1 MIITNTDLSHFLL
14 ASLQAITANM
24 APSASAVRISI
35 DTISSSSA
43 GVTMQDCEAWA
54 RVEDVLE
61 KLGAVEG
68 DGALL
73 AVRDDTLLLKLH
85 SHLHTFLLHAKEGGQ
100 DWGQRVTLLHFVQT
114 VLDPL
119 VVANT
124 SNSASVALALRVL
137 ASLVTVEADFSNL
150 EDSKALSLFMVS
162 LPSVRSEPSLA
173 SPALSL
179 AMALMAHPDG
189 LLWLVKNG
197 IWEKMLLPCLRSPSI
212 FVQREGVNAMVTF
225 MLNLR
230 DTQHFE
236 GLVKDLYLLSDKFCE
251 LRSHMDNG
259 PEAEEIRQTNLRV
272 LSVFKQ
278 LFWQTLGK
286 SGIYTKMRDVDDINI
301 RILAILQNKVSDSS
315 VSSCTDLLIL
325 NLLHKFY
332 EKLMNYGILEQFLL
346 DSLCA
351 DVITLSRLLLERGY
365 IESFVRSSANVHK
378 YWDVMMKRM
387 KEEHKIDL
395 TSVEA
400 LLHIITAFE
409 VTCLVALYQ
418 SCLGK
423 MMEAWPEKLKIMAKW
438 RDEVQNRI
446 STKEEIKAEAG
457 KLERQMVASFCKD
470 TQKTVQTAVTC
481 ITAITAVADHL
492 NPACAV
498 TIFQGLTFMLC
509 SQVCPSSPIR
519 HHVGL
524 QRTVID
530 GVRKLVE
537 RFNIDWRKCY
547 ASVCLMGKLCDMAQ
561 IPGLSSQVKVSA
573 LKAMNSC
580 INGFIPP
587 VMSML
592 VNSGNLEH
600 NSVEQ
605 MGQVLAVYLA
615 DVKWEVRDSALEVL
629 ITCMKLAKEKY
640 PHFVNWLG
648 RHHLNTA
655 VITAIGDVEGY
666 VRASAFT
673 VLANI
678 ISIDKAWSELEL
690 EEENLPHRAL
700 SAVLNEGEAAARKA
714 ALTLV
719 QELFLA
725 GKFSEEEVDSLVV
738 QAVQHCAED
747 PDNEVRL
754 AALEFIRTHLLWS
767 LGKNG
772 MVDGEFPSITFS
784 RGKIIK
790 LDTEEVKSRVVKV
803 LNWVCECGYLCVL
816 LASRR
821 DLVASVA
828 SRAREVFCFLSDL
841 VTRYQITQE
850 DDDDGGGKRS
860 RVGAGTAKDSGQQN
874 SSPSRPGTKE
884 PLKEETVLGHLDQI
898 DKTIQEILN
907 SSTLE
912 NVSTIKRFPQPDT
925 TSPVPPKKL
934 VLTPKDMPQACPSL
948 PLTSLLQAFTALC
961 QPHCCGDDEK
971 NQVTEMISLLEDIL
985 LDGERQQRH
994 LDDQGLRD
1002 CY

>member
-1 MIITNTDLSHFLL
+1 
-14 ASLQAITANM
+14 
-24 APSASAVRISI
+24 
-35 DTISSSSA
+35 
-43 GVTMQDCEAWA
+43 MQDCEAWA

-61 KLGAVEG
+61 KLSAVEG
-68 DGALL
+68 DGMLL
-73 AVRDDTLLLKLH
+73 TVRDDTLLLKLH
-85 SHLHTFLLHAKEGGQ
+85 SHLHTFLLHAKAGGQ
-100 DWGQRVTLLHFVQT
+100 DWGQQVTLLRFVQT

-119 VVANT
+119 VVANA

-137 ASLVTVEADFSNL
+137 ASVVTVEADFSNL
-150 EDSKALSLFMVS
+150 EDSKALSLFIVS
-162 LPSVRSEPSLA
+162 LPNVRSEPSLA

-179 AMALMAHPDG
+179 AVALMEHPDG

-212 FVQREGVNAMVTF
+212 FVQREGVNAMATF
-225 MLNLR
+225 ILNLR
-230 DTQHFE
+230 DTQHFDR
-236 GLVKDLYLLSDKFCE
+236 LVKDLYLLSDKFCE
-251 LRSHMDNG
+251 LRSHMG
-259 PEAEEIRQTNLRV
+259 SGAEAEEIRQTNLRV

-286 SGIYTKMRDVDDINI
+286 SGIYTKMRDVDDINL
-301 RILAILQNKVSDSS
+301 RILTMLQHKVPDSS
-315 VSSCTDLLIL
+315 VSGCTDLLIL

-351 DVITLSRLLLERGY
+351 DMITLSRMLLERGH

-378 YWDVMMKRM
+378 YWDVMIKRM
-387 KEEHKIDL
+387 KEERTKIDL

-400 LLHIITAFE
+400 LLHIITAFQ

-423 MMEAWPEKLKIMAKW
+423 LMEQWPEKLKIMAKW

-446 STKEEIKAEAG
+446 STKEEVKAEAG

-470 TQKTVQTAVTC
+470 SQKTVQTAVTC
-481 ITAITAVADHL
+481 ITAITAVADYL

-524 QRTVID
+524 QRSVID

-537 RFNIDWRKCY
+537 RFSIDWRKCY

-561 IPGLSSQVKVSA
+561 TPGLSSQVKVSA

-592 VNSGNLEH
+592 VNSGSMEH

-655 VITAIGDVEGY
+655 VVTAIGDVEGY

-678 ISIDKAWSELEL
+678 ISIDKAWLELEL

-700 SAVLNEGEAAARKA
+700 SAVLSEGEAAARKA

-738 QAVQHCAED
+738 PAVQHCGED

-754 AALEFIRTHLLWS
+754 AALEFIRTHLLWCLS
-767 LGKNG
+767 KNG

-790 LDTEEVKSRVVKV
+790 LDTEEVKTRVVRV
-803 LNWVCECGYLCVL
+803 LNWVCRCGYLCVL

-828 SRAREVFCFLSDL
+828 SMAREVFCFLSDL

-850 DDDDGGGKRS
+850 DDDGGGDRS
-860 RVGAGTAKDSGQQN
+860 RVGAGTAKERRQQN

-884 PLKEETVLGHLDQI
+884 PVKEETVLGHLDQI

-912 NVSTIKRFPQPDT
+912 NVSTIKRFPQPDM
-925 TSPVPPKKL
+925 TSDVPPKKL
-934 VLTPKDMPQACPSL
+934 VLTPEDMPQTCPSL

-961 QPHCCGDDEK
+961 QPHCCDDDK
-971 NQVTEMISLLEDIL
+971 SQMTEMISLLEDIL

>member
-1 MIITNTDLSHFLL
+1 
-14 ASLQAITANM
+14 
-24 APSASAVRISI
+24 
-35 DTISSSSA
+35 
-43 GVTMQDCEAWA
+43 MQDCEAWA

-61 KLGAVEG
+61 RLSAAEG

-73 AVRDDTLLLKLH
+73 VVRDDTLLLKLH

-100 DWGQRVTLLHFVQT
+100 DWGQRVTLLRFVQT

-119 VVANT
+119 VVANA
-124 SNSASVALALRVL
+124 SNSASVALGLRVL
-137 ASLVTVEADFSNL
+137 ATLVTVETDFNSL

-179 AMALMAHPDG
+179 AMSLMAHPDG

-225 MLNLR
+225 ILNLR

-236 GLVKDLYLLSDKFCE
+236 GLVKDLYLLSDKFNE
-251 LRSHMDNG
+251 LRSHMGNG
-259 PEAEEIRQTNLRV
+259 AEAEEIRQTNLRV

-278 LFWQTLGK
+278 LYWQTLGK
-286 SGIYTKMRDVDDINI
+286 SGIYTKVRDIDDINI
-301 RILAILQNKVSDSS
+301 RILAILQYKVSDST

-332 EKLMNYGILEQFLL
+332 EKLINYGILEQFLL

-351 DVITLSRLLLERGY
+351 DIITLSRMLLERGY
-365 IESFVRSSANVHK
+365 TESFVRSSANVHK

-387 KEEHKIDL
+387 KEESKIDL

-400 LLHIITAFE
+400 LLHIVTAF
-409 VTCLVALYQ
+409 
-418 SCLGK
+418 
-423 MMEAWPEKLKIMAKW
+423 
-438 RDEVQNRI
+438 
-446 STKEEIKAEAG
+446 
-457 KLERQMVASFCKD
+457 
-470 TQKTVQTAVTC
+470 
-481 ITAITAVADHL
+481 
-492 NPACAV
+492 
-498 TIFQGLTFMLC
+498 
-509 SQVCPSSPIR
+509 
-519 HHVGL
+519 
-524 QRTVID
+524 
-530 GVRKLVE
+530 
-537 RFNIDWRKCY
+537 
-547 ASVCLMGKLCDMAQ
+547 
-561 IPGLSSQVKVSA
+561 QVKVSA

-605 MGQVLAVYLA
+605 MGQLYSKPPHLANLILAKFTFGSRVATNLAVPWRPHGKPLGSPNAVRVPFSHFVGATLCSASVGTNSVDLPPTWPLPAQQVVLVGGTDNGGGGKDESGRGKRVLAVYLA

-648 RHHLNTA
+648 RHHLNSA

-678 ISIDKAWSELEL
+678 ISIDKEWWSPKCSNLPAKKNGSLNKRLKNEQCPNNRRAWSELEL

-700 SAVLNEGEAAARKA
+700 SAVLGEGEAAARKA

-738 QAVQHCAED
+738 RAVQHCAED

-754 AALEFIRTHLLWS
+754 AALEFIHAHLLWS
-767 LGKNG
+767 LSKNAFVMYL
-772 MVDGEFPSITFS
+772 MVT
-784 RGKIIK
+784 R
-790 LDTEEVKSRVVKV
+790 R
-803 LNWVCECGYLCVL
+803 VCECGYLCVL

-828 SRAREVFCFLSDL
+828 SRAREVFCFLSNL

-850 DDDDGGGKRS
+850 DDGGGGERS
-860 RVGAGTAKDSGQQN
+860 KVGAGTGKDSGQQN
-874 SSPSRPGTKE
+874 SSSRPSSKE
-884 PLKEETVLGHLDQI
+884 PVKEETVLGHLDQI

-912 NVSTIKRFPQPDT
+912 NVSTFLFPIWFHSFPLLSCILSSDSHPGAKT
-925 TSPVPPKKL
+925 IPKTHSTGIREHFEMCK
-934 VLTPKDMPQACPSL
+934 TY
-948 PLTSLLQAFTALC
+948 
-961 QPHCCGDDEK
+961 HCNC
-971 NQVTEMISLLEDIL
+971 
-985 LDGERQQRH
+985 
-994 LDDQGLRD
+994 
-1002 CY
+1002 